1 MEELNM
7 VVIFT
12 YVVLCVIIIS
22 LGTLINYKVYSNIND
37 EEFKEKGKIIQRIV
51 KNYCMVQCF
60 AWPFILVL
68 FGIVCTVIRSPFILY
83 HPEMTVTSIH
93 LAEFIISFVFLY
105 VGFNSFIIGLCRYV
119 FIIIINHNDTSTI
132 KMIRKLVFAAS
143 IAAPTIL
150 TILDLTFLPLPEK
163 KINLMPQH
171 IEMMKTMMFNN
182 SGYEIE
188 NDTWIIPRST
198 FYTVAHDVVP
208 QFLLHP
214 IQCVLEFI
222 TFSACSNV
230 IEGGFY
236 IHIFWYKKR

>member
-1 MEELNM
+1 MEELNL
-7 VVIFT
+7 VVHFT
-12 YVVLCVIIIS
+12 YIVLCLIIIY
-22 LGTLINYKVYSNIND
+22 LGTLINYQVHRNIND

-60 AWPFILVL
+60 AWPFILAL
-68 FGIVCTVIRSPFILY
+68 FGIVCTVVRSPFILY
-83 HPEMTVTSIH
+83 HPKMTVALMH
-93 LAEFIISFVFLY
+93 LAEFIISFVFLF

-119 FIIIINHNDTSTI
+119 FIIIITHNDTCTI
-132 KMIRKLVFAAS
+132 KMIRKLIFAAS
-143 IAAPTIL
+143 IAVPTLL

-163 KINLMPQH
+163 KINLMPQQ
-171 IEMMKTMMFNN
+171 IKMMNTMIFNN

-208 QFLLHP
+208 QFILYP

-222 TFSACSNV
+222 TFSACSNL

>member
-1 MEELNM
+1 MEELNI
-7 VVIFT
+7 VVLFT
-12 YVVLCVIIIS
+12 YVVLCLIIIS
-22 LGTLINYKVYSNIND
+22 LGTLINYKVYRNIND

-51 KNYCMVQCF
+51 KNYCIVQCF

-68 FGIVCTVIRSPFILY
+68 FGIVCTVIRSSFIFY
-83 HPEMTVTSIH
+83 HPKMTVASIN

-119 FIIIINHNDTSTI
+119 FIIIITHNDTSTI
-132 KMIRKLVFAAS
+132 KRIRKLIFAAS
-143 IAAPTIL
+143 IAVPTIL

-163 KINLMPQH
+163 KIDLMPHH

-188 NDTWIIPRST
+188 NDTWIIPRSN

-208 QFLLHP
+208 KFLLHP
-214 IQCVLEFI
+214 IQCVLELI

-236 IHIFWYKKR
+236 IHIFWFKKR

>member
-1 MEELNM
+1 MEELNI
-7 VVIFT
+7 VVLFA
-12 YVVLCVIIIS
+12 YVVLCLIIIT
-22 LGTLINYKVYSNIND
+22 LGTLINYKVYRNIND

-68 FGIVCTVIRSPFILY
+68 FGIVCTMIRSSFIFY
-83 HPEMTVTSIH
+83 HPKMTVASIQ
-93 LAEFIISFVFLY
+93 LAEFIISLVFIY
-105 VGFNSFIIGLCRYV
+105 VGFNSFIIGLCRYF
-119 FIIIINHNDTSTI
+119 FIIIITHNDTSTI
-132 KMIRKLVFAAS
+132 KMIRKLIFAAS
-143 IAAPTIL
+143 IAVPTIL
-150 TILDLTFLPLPEK
+150 TILDLAFLPLPEK
-163 KINLMPQH
+163 KIDLMPHH
-171 IEMMKTMMFNN
+171 IDTMKTMMFNN

-188 NDTWIIPRST
+188 NDTWIIPRSN

-214 IQCVLEFI
+214 IQCVLELI

-236 IHIFWYKKR
+236 IHIFWFKKR